1 MPKKETKFI
10 FITGGIISGIGKG
23 ITSASLGRLLISQG
37 YTVLPVKTDP
47 YLNEDAGT
55 MNPIQHGEVF
65 VTDDGAETDLDLGHY
80 ERFMSLSL
88 DRRSN
93 FTTGSV
99 FRAVLDKERRG
110 DFLGKTIQLV
120 PHITDEIQSRIFDI
134 AEKEKP
140 DFMLVEI
147 GGTMGA
153 DIEIQPFAEAMR
165 QLALKVGKERFASI
179 HVVKM
184 DYVFPSDEPKT
195 KPIQHSVRAMMS
207 LGLVPDI
214 LVVRAKY
221 PIDEGDLEKIS
232 MFCSVE
238 RSNLI
243 EALDAK
249 NIYEIPIALEE
260 NGFLDAVLNHFDLKK
275 KENGLSEWRK
285 RVKKIENADKKIR
298 IGMVGKYHAQSDAYI
313 SVNEALRHAAVENGV
328 TVEIVPIDSED
339 ERAKKMIL
347 KSDGLV
353 VPGGYGSRGVEGM
366 IDAVRVARENKIP
379 FLGLCFGLQM
389 AVIETARNLCGMKD
403 AMTTEIN
410 KNTSHPIVDILES
423 QKNEMKKG
431 GNQRLGSCPAK
442 VIPGSLVSKIYGI
455 PEGGIIHERHRHR
468 YEVNPEYKDDL
479 EKAGLIVSAS
489 SPDGT
494 LAEFVERK
502 KSDHPFFVATQAH
515 PELKSRFMEP
525 HPLFSAFMKASKEFA
540 NKRDSQ

>member
-37 YTVLPVKTDP
+37 YTVFPMKTDP

-88 DRRSN
+88 DKRSN

-99 FRAVLDKERRG
+99 FRTVLDKERKG

-120 PHITDEIQSRIFDI
+120 PHITDEIQSRIFSV

-140 DFMLVEI
+140 DFVLVEI

-165 QLALKVGKERFASI
+165 QLALKVGENRFASI

-184 DYVFPSDEPKT
+184 DYVFPSDEAKT
-195 KPIQHSVRAMMS
+195 KPIQHSVRAMMG
-207 LGLVPDI
+207 LGLNPDI

-221 PIDEGDLEKIS
+221 PIEENYLEKIS

-238 RSNLI
+238 RKNLI

-260 NGFLDAVLNHFDLKK
+260 NGFLDAILGHFDLKK

-285 RVKKIENADKKIR
+285 RAAKIENAKKNVR

-313 SVNEALRHAAVENGV
+313 SVNESLRHAAAENGV
-328 TVEIVPIDSED
+328 HVEIVAIDSESK
-339 ERAKKMIL
+339 EAKKMIL
-347 KSDGLV
+347 QSDGIV
-353 VPGGYGSRGVEGM
+353 VPGGYGARGVEGM
-366 IDAVRVARENKIP
+366 IDAVRMARENKIP

-389 AVIETARNLCGMKD
+389 AVIETAKNLCGMKD
-403 AMTTEIN
+403 AMTTEIDP
-410 KNTSHPIVDILES
+410 KTKHPVVDILES
-423 QKNEMKKG
+423 QKEETEKG
-431 GNQRLGSCPAK
+431 GNQRLGSYPAK
-442 VIPGSLVSKIYGI
+442 VIPGSLVGKIYGI
-455 PEGGIIHERHRHR
+455 PEGGTIHERHRHR
-468 YEVNPEYKDDL
+468 YEVNPEYKKDL

-494 LAEFVERK
+494 LTEFVERSK
-502 KSDHPFFVATQAH
+502 KDHPFFVATQAH

-525 HPLFSAFMKASKEFA
+525 HPLFSAFVKASSEFA
-540 NKRDSQ
+540 NKRDNQ